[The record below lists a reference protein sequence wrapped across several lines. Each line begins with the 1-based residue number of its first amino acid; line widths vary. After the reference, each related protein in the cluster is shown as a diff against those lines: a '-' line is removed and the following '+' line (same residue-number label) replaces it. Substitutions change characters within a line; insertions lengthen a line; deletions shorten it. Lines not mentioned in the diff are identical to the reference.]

1 MEQKIL
7 DKIGEIGASKADRRD
22 FLKKAGKTAAA
33 VPAVAL
39 LLSANATP
47 AAASGRY
54 GGSKGGKGHGHDDDH
69 GHGHAYGHDKP
80 HGPKFSLH
88 RREWINDYWTHK
100 KLKFGEDE
108 PKPAIVMT

>member
-7 DKIGEIGASKADRRD
+7 DKLGELGEKKADRRD

-33 VPAVAL
+33 VPAVAM

-54 GGSKGGKGHGHDDDH
+54 GKGPKKGPKKPPKKFGLKSKGG
-69 GHGHAYGHDKP
+69 P
-80 HGPKFSLH
+80 V
-88 RREWINDYWTHK
+88 
-100 KLKFGEDE
+100 KFG
-108 PKPAIVMT
+108 PTKVVGFRRS

>member
-7 DKIGEIGASKADRRD
+7 DKIGEIGEKKADRRD
-22 FLKKAGKTAAA
+22 FLKKAGKAAVT

-54 GGSKGGKGHGHDDDH
+54 GHGGK
-69 GHGHAYGHDKP
+69 KP
-80 HGPKFSLH
+80 
-88 RREWINDYWTHK
+88 K
-100 KLKFGEDE
+100 KKPGKKFGLKSRGNASRKVAA
-108 PKPAIVMT
+108 KPASFGLRRH

>member
-7 DKIGEIGASKADRRD
+7 DKLGELGERTADRRE
-22 FLKKAGKTAAA
+22 FLKKAGKAAAA

-54 GGSKGGKGHGHDDDH
+54 GKGKKKKKPYLPVLRGSGGNYRK
-69 GHGHAYGHDKP
+69 YG
-80 HGPKFSLH
+80 
-88 RREWINDYWTHK
+88 
-100 KLKFGEDE
+100 KLKKAVFGFR
-108 PKPAIVMT
+108 KH

>member
-7 DKIGEIGASKADRRD
+7 EKIGEIGAKSADRRE
-22 FLKKAGKTAAA
+22 FLKKAGKVAVA

-54 GGSKGGKGHGHDDDH
+54 GKDGGKHCKGKKHDFKLNSRR
-69 GHGHAYGHDKP
+69 G
-80 HGPKFSLH
+80 H
-88 RREWINDYWTHK
+88 RRGRRH
-100 KLKFGEDE
+100 
-108 PKPAIVMT
+108 

>member
-7 DKIGEIGASKADRRD
+7 DKLGELGEKSADRRD
-22 FLKKAGKTAAA
+22 FLKKAGKAAAA

-54 GGSKGGKGHGHDDDH
+54 GKGKGKKKGKKFGLRGSDGDR
-69 GHGHAYGHDKP
+69 
-80 HGPKFSLH
+80 KFSS
-88 RREWINDYWTHK
+88 K
-100 KLKFGEDE
+100 KILGFSRH
-108 PKPAIVMT
+108 

>member
-7 DKIGEIGASKADRRD
+7 DKLGELGAKTADRRD
-22 FLKKAGKTAAA
+22 FLKKAGKAAAA

-54 GGSKGGKGHGHDDDH
+54 GGGSKGGKGC
-69 GHGHAYGHDKP
+69 GHGHGHDKP
-80 HGPKFSLH
+80 HGPKYSFVG
-88 RREWINDYWTHK
+88 RQGNRG
-100 KLKFGEDE
+100 FGGP
-108 PKPAIVMT
+108 PKHFRF

>member
-7 DKIGEIGASKADRRD
+7 DKLGEIGEKSADRRD
-22 FLKKAGKTAAA
+22 FLKKAGKAAVA

-54 GGSKGGKGHGHDDDH
+54 GHGHD
-69 GHGHAYGHDKP
+69 K
-80 HGPKFSLH
+80 
-88 RREWINDYWTHK
+88 NK
-100 KLKFGEDE
+100 KGKKFGLTGGRSLGRKVGAKKVSFGLRR
-108 PKPAIVMT
+108 P

>member
-7 DKIGEIGASKADRRD
+7 EKIGEIGETSADRRE
-22 FLKKAGKTAAA
+22 FLKKAGKVAVA

-54 GGSKGGKGHGHDDDH
+54 GKGGGKHCKGKKHDFKLN
-69 GHGHAYGHDKP
+69 G
-80 HGPKFSLH
+80 
-88 RREWINDYWTHK
+88 RRGNRRGRRH
-100 KLKFGEDE
+100 
-108 PKPAIVMT
+108 

>member
-7 DKIGEIGASKADRRD
+7 DKLGEIGDKSADRRD
-22 FLKKAGKTAAA
+22 FLKKAGKAAVA

-54 GGSKGGKGHGHDDDH
+54 GHGHD
-69 GHGHAYGHDKP
+69 
-80 HGPKFSLH
+80 
-88 RREWINDYWTHK
+88 K
-100 KLKFGEDE
+100 KKKKAKKFGITGGNSNGR
-108 PKPAIVMT
+108 KVGAKKVSFGFRKH